1 MYIEKIHIDTFG
13 KLSDRD
19 FVFERGVNIIEGEN
33 ESGKSTLAAFIKFIF
48 YGVPSRERAGVLSW
62 QTGGAAGSIT
72 FSDGDKRYRIE
83 RALLGSR
90 EAVQLV
96 DADTNMVVRG
106 ALDGTTPG
114 ELFFGVGADMF
125 TATAFVSQLGKTSP
139 SGAKVSDGIENIL
152 FSADESVNT
161 QKAISKLDAM
171 RVSLL
176 HKNEKGGRLFE
187 LDAECAETEVRLD
200 ESRRGHDDILAKEAQ
215 LADIRE
221 KYAAASEKA
230 EDIST
235 RIEQF
240 EARRVSELFSRS
252 HKIENKLEELRA
264 HIARETG
271 ADVASINKL
280 EHTISKISLLE
291 KEANEAEKREAE
303 LPPITEDTELD
314 EYVANGGITTLLSKM
329 ELSATRARAYTAV
342 GAVALLIG
350 LALIF
355 FGVLTLVIGKSPM
368 VALIIGGAAVLAI
381 SVTLFVLGA
390 RSRADARAIE
400 DKYDFDELEG
410 RLAARSE
417 ALDAAKLAALAH
429 ATARRIYEEAYDE
442 AKRTYGCEYD
452 GLVAMLD
459 EQKQKLKSIEQLK
472 AEYDKYDTVLGEI
485 KSQLEPYDEA
495 HTLETID
502 ESVDVSDIDAD
513 KLPELR
519 REVDFSAKMA
529 ASLEK
534 HIIELEK
541 TLAGLYPT
549 VEEPTAVADKLSAL
563 NAERQTLAKRYAAYK
578 LALEK
583 MSEASDSLR
592 ESISPRLAKDT
603 ALLMGHITGGK
614 YKEFGVGTQLELCVE
629 TENGTKDIDAL
640 SAGTQDAAYLC
651 LRMALITLLYRKTTP
666 PVIYDEAFSRQDDGR
681 LLNMLKIA
689 SIQGAQSIIFTSNSR
704 EADTM
709 RTLGDFN
716 LIKM

>member
-19 FVFERGVNIIEGEN
+19 FELERGVNIIEGEN

-48 YGVPSRERAGVLSW
+48 YGVPSRERGGVLSW

-72 FSDGDKRYRIE
+72 VFDGDKRYRIE

-125 TATAFVSQLGKTSP
+125 AATAFVSQLGKTSP

-161 QKAISKLDAM
+161 QKAMSKLDAM

-187 LDAECAETEVRLD
+187 LDAECASTEVRLN
-200 ESRRGHDDILAKEAQ
+200 EARRGHDDILAKEAQ

-280 EHTISKISLLE
+280 EHTINKISLLE
-291 KEANEAEKREAE
+291 KEAKAAEKREAE
-303 LPPITEDTELD
+303 LPPIAEDVELD
-314 EYVANGGITTLLSKM
+314 EYAANGGIATLLPKM
-329 ELSATRARAYTAV
+329 ELSATRAKTYTAV
-342 GAVALLIG
+342 GAVALLVG
-350 LALIF
+350 LALAF
-355 FGVLTLVIGKSPM
+355 FGVLTLIGKSPM
-368 VALIIGGAAVLAI
+368 AALIVGGAVVLAI
-381 SVTLFVLGA
+381 AVTLFVLGA
-390 RSRADARAIE
+390 RTRKDARDIE
-400 DKYDFDELEG
+400 EKYDFDELEE
-410 RLAARSE
+410 RLAARNE
-417 ALDAAKLAALAH
+417 ALEAAKLAALAH
-429 ATARRIYEEAYDE
+429 ATARRNYEEAYDE

-519 REVDFSAKMA
+519 REAEFASKMA
-529 ASLEK
+529 VSLEK
-534 HIIELEK
+534 HIVELEK

-549 VEEPTAVADKLSAL
+549 VEEPTVVADRLSAL
-563 NAERQTLAKRYAAYK
+563 KAERKMLAKRHAAYK

-614 YKEFGVGTQLELCVE
+614 YKEIGVGTQLELCVE

-651 LRMALITLLYRKTTP
+651 LRMALISLLYRKTTP
-666 PVIYDEAFSRQDDGR
+666 PVIYDEAFSRQDDTR
-681 LLNMLKIA
+681 LLNMMKIA
-689 SIQGAQSIIFTSNSR
+689 SVQDAQSIILTSNSR

-709 RTLGDFN
+709 RTLGGFKH
-716 LIKM
+716 IKM

>member
-19 FVFERGVNIIEGEN
+19 FELCRGVNIIEGEN

-48 YGVPSRERAGVLSW
+48 YGVPARERADVLSW

-96 DADTNMVVRG
+96 DADTNMVVRN

-125 TATAFVSQLGKTSP
+125 AATAFVSQLGKTSP
-139 SGAKVSDGIENIL
+139 CGAKVSDGIENIL

-161 QKAISKLDAM
+161 QKAMSKLDAV

-187 LDAECAETEVRLD
+187 LDAECAATEVRLND
-200 ESRRGHDDILAKEAQ
+200 ARRGHDDILAKEAQ

-221 KYAAASEKA
+221 KHSTAREKA

-235 RIEQF
+235 RVEQF
-240 EARRVSELFSRS
+240 EARRVCEMFSRS
-252 HKIENKLEELRA
+252 HKIENRLEELRL
-264 HIARETG
+264 HIAKETG
-271 ADVASINKL
+271 ADVASISKL
-280 EHTISKISLLE
+280 EHTINKISLLD
-291 KEANEAEKREAE
+291 KEVRRTSEEEAA
-303 LPPITEDTELD
+303 LPIIEEDAELD
-314 EYVANGGITTLLSKM
+314 EYVANGGMATLLAKM
-329 ELSATRARAYTAV
+329 ELSATRAKAYTATGV
-342 GAVALLIG
+342 VALVIG
-350 LALIF
+350 IALAF
-355 FGVLTLVIGKSPM
+355 FGALTLAVGKSPM
-368 VALIIGGAAVLAI
+368 VALIVGGAVLLAI
-381 SVTLFVLGA
+381 AVTLFVLGA
-390 RSRADARAIE
+390 RSRTDARAIE
-400 DKYDFDELEG
+400 EKYDFDELEG
-410 RLAARSE
+410 RLAERTSAAE
-417 ALDAAKLAALAH
+417 AVKLAALAH
-429 ATARRIYEEAYDE
+429 STARRNYEDAYDE

-452 GLVAMLD
+452 GLVVMLD

-472 AEYDKYDTVLGEI
+472 AEYDKYDSVLGEI

-502 ESVDVSDIDAD
+502 DSIDVSDIDAD

-519 REVDFSAKMA
+519 REAEFAAKMA

-534 HIIELEK
+534 HIVELEK

-549 VEEPTAVADKLSAL
+549 VEEPTAVADRLSAL
-563 NAERQTLAKRYAAYK
+563 KAERETLAKRYAAYK

-603 ALLMGHITGGK
+603 ALLMGHLTGGK
-614 YKEFGVGTQLELCVE
+614 YTQFGVGTQLELCVE
-629 TENGTKDIDAL
+629 TESGTKDIDAL

-651 LRMALITLLYRKTTP
+651 LRMALISLLYRKTTP
-666 PVIYDEAFSRQDDGR
+666 PVIYDEAFSRQDDSR
-681 LLNMLKIA
+681 LLNMMKIA
-689 SIQGAQSIIFTSNSR
+689 SVQDAQSIIFTSNSR

-709 RTLGDFN
+709 RLLGDFKS
-716 LIKM
+716 IKM